1 MTMLHTVTRTDIGR
15 VRKDNEDVVV
25 GTDRLAA
32 VADGMGGHPG
42 GEVASAI
49 AIALMHA
56 AFTGRSLDEL
66 QAGVRAGNRAIWDRA
81 CESSD
86 LEGMGTTI
94 CAAGLV
100 EDGRLAVV
108 NVGDSRAYVL
118 RNGALMQLTHDHS
131 VTAEA
136 VRRGEL
142 TEAEARDHPHRGVLT
157 RALGVAPE
165 VELDS
170 TWQTPVDGDRLL
182 VCTDGLFT
190 EVTGEEIAS
199 LMAANEDIEATAD
212 ALVERAVSRG
222 GHDNV
227 SVVVA
232 EVRS

>member
-1 MTMLHTVTRTDIGR
+1 
-15 VRKDNEDVVV
+15 
-25 GTDRLAA
+25 
-32 VADGMGGHPG
+32 
-42 GEVASAI
+42 
-49 AIALMHA
+49 
-56 AFTGRSLDEL
+56 
-66 QAGVRAGNRAIWDRA
+66 
-81 CESSD
+81 
-86 LEGMGTTI
+86 MGTTI
-94 CAAGLV
+94 CAAGLI

-142 TEAEARDHPHRGVLT
+142 TDQEAQDHPHRGVLT

-170 TWQTPVDGDRLL
+170 TLETLHEGDRLL

-190 EVTGEEIAS
+190 EMTSGEIAS
-199 LMAANEDIEATAD
+199 LMAENEDIEATAD
-212 ALVERAVSRG
+212 ALVELALSHG

-227 SVVVA
+227 SVVVG
-232 EVRS
+232 EVCS